1 MTPALI
7 AAFLA
12 LHGVIHVPVWLAHP
26 ATEPDSP
33 PPFDPSHST
42 LLTATR
48 VPETFSHRTAVALAV
63 WASLAYVAAALGV
76 ALGTWWA
83 VPVAF
88 TAAGLGLTLKLLFFN
103 PWLTVGVAL
112 DVLVLTAA
120 AWEWPLALV

>member
-1 MTPALI
+1 MTPALL

-12 LHGVIHVPVWLAHP
+12 LHGVIHVPVWLVHP
-26 ATEPDSP
+26 TAEPEAS
-33 PPFDPSHST
+33 PFDPGHST

-88 TAAGLGLTLKLLFFN
+88 TAAGLGLALKLLFFN
-103 PWLTVGVAL
+103 PWLVAGIAL
-112 DVLVLTAA
+112 DLLVLAAA